1 MRAQIEQQSFY
12 IYHAEEVK
20 ERLSPAERTLLSD
33 FMQARAGH
41 LMSTVVNHLPPRV
54 AASNEAIV
62 AMAASMRP
70 ALSTHVFA
78 RILENV
84 EGITNEDR
92 PEDEAIDL
100 LAGRESLIKYHLVQR
115 PLREGKVQLH

>member
-12 IYHAEEVK
+12 IYHADEVK
-20 ERLSPAERTLLSD
+20 ERLSPAEYALLGD
-33 FMQARAGH
+33 FMQARASH
-41 LMSTVVNHLPPRV
+41 LMATVVAHLPPRA

-62 AMAASMRP
+62 AMAESMRP

-78 RILENV
+78 RILEDV

-92 PEDEAIDL
+92 PEDEAINL
-100 LAGRESLIKYHLVQR
+100 LAGRESLIQYHLVQR
-115 PLREGKVQLH
+115 PLKEGKVQLH